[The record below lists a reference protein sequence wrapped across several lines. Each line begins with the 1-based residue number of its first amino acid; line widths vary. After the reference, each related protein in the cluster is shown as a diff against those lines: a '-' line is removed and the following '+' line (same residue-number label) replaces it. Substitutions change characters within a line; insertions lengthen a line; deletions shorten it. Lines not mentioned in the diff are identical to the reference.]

1 MGTDVI
7 VDEVDAPT
15 GLRLGDAHDVT
26 LYPEAVTDG
35 RGVYP
40 AEAVSLADALQARGV
55 VALPWHDLDH
65 CDWST
70 ATHSVRS
77 FQLGVA
83 STAGWSAV
91 QDAMRQQVNPVRLTL
106 GWWTG
111 QDERWVRLE
120 GAAPAVA
127 DALDFLR

>member
-1 MGTDVI
+1 MVDDV
-7 VDEVDAPT
+7 EAPS

-26 LYPEAVTDG
+26 LYPERVNEG

-40 AEAVSLADALQARGV
+40 AEAVILADALQARGV

-70 ATHSVRS
+70 TAHASISAFRV
-77 FQLGVA
+77 GVA
-83 STAGWSAV
+83 STAGWTAV
-91 QDAMRQQVNPVRLTL
+91 QETMRQRVHPVRLTV
-106 GWWTG
+106 GWWAG
-111 QDERWVRLE
+111 ENERWVRLE

-127 DALDFLR
+127 DALDALR

>member
-1 MGTDVI
+1 MATQVT
-7 VDEVDAPT
+7 VNEVDAPA

-26 LYPEAVTDG
+26 LYPEQVSDD

-40 AEAVSLADALQARGV
+40 AEAVNLADALQARGV

-70 ATHSVRS
+70 ASASVSAFR
-77 FQLGVA
+77 LGVA

-91 QDAMRQQVNPVRLTL
+91 REAMRQRVNRVRLTV

-111 QDERWVRLE
+111 ENERWVRLE
-120 GAAPAVA
+120 GDAPEVAA
-127 DALDFLR
+127 ALDNLR